1 KVNYMRYTVSE
12 ITRGNNMTQYSD
24 GQRLTSIQKSWDI
37 FKDNALVGVGA
48 GDLPR
53 ATEQAFNDD
62 TIQAVRMPHNQW
74 VWLLAS
80 VGLMGTLIVA
90 FSLFFPVFQMR
101 HELNALTVSFFAVIH
116 TSLLTEATLEEQIGS
131 AFYLVFLMLFISVYA
146 SNQTSAKRDEQRMRP
161 TNPLYQ
167 PSA

>member
-1 KVNYMRYTVSE
+1 M
-12 ITRGNNMTQYSD
+12 
-24 GQRLTSIQKSWDI
+24 
-37 FKDNALVGVGA
+37 
-48 GDLPR
+48 PH

-80 VGLMGTLIVA
+80 VGLVGTLVVA
-90 FSLFFPVFQMR
+90 FSLFFPVYRMR

-131 AFYLVFLMLFISVYA
+131 AFYLVFLMLFVSAYA
-146 SNQTSAKRDEQRMRP
+146 SNQTSLKQDEQRMRP